1 MTLKQMELFLAITDQ
16 QSFSRG
22 AEVVSLVQ
30 STASQHMRGLE
41 EELGSRLFD
50 RSKKGVYLTEAGRL
64 FEQHARRIC
73 DACFDARLAMRRFL
87 GAEEA
92 ILRVGASTIP
102 AACLI
107 PDLLGH
113 FSATWPGVR
122 LELLQGD
129 TRDVLRLLHTDAVE
143 LALVGGIEQ
152 ADQLEFETIGS
163 EQILLVAR
171 PGMVPDNL
179 VGIVSLAQ
187 LPLVVREP
195 GSGTR
200 QVVDA
205 ALLKAGVGLDTL
217 RVLAQ
222 LGSSE
227 AVRRAVLSGAGCG
240 FISSLAVE
248 RELQDGSLVAVN
260 IPELEIRQL
269 FYLVTRRGTTRSP
282 AAEAFIPLL
291 RHRQVAKQEYAD
303 QSARRLR

>member
-1 MTLKQMELFLAITDQ
+1 MTLKQLELFLAIAAQ
-16 QSFSRG
+16 RSFSRG
-22 AEVVSLVQ
+22 AELVHLVQ
-30 STASQHMRGLE
+30 STASQHIRGLE
-41 EELGSRLFD
+41 EECGCRLFD
-50 RSKKGVYLTEAGRL
+50 RSKNGVQLTAAGRL
-64 FEQHARRIC
+64 FEQHARRIN
-73 DACFDARLAMRRFL
+73 DACTDAQLAMRRFL

-107 PDLLGH
+107 PDLLGQ
-113 FSATWPGVR
+113 FSATWPGVH

-129 TRDVLRLLHTDAVE
+129 TREILRLLHADAIE
-143 LALVGGIEQ
+143 LALVGGVEQ
-152 ADQLEFETIGS
+152 ADQLDFEIISS

-171 PGMVPDNL
+171 PGMAPDRL
-179 VGIVSLAQ
+179 EAAGSLAQ
-187 LPLVVREP
+187 LPLIVREP

-205 ALLKAGVGLDTL
+205 ALLKAGVALADL

-248 RELQDGSLVAVN
+248 RELQDGTLAVVTL
-260 IPELEIRQL
+260 PGLEIRQQ

-282 AAEAFIPLL
+282 AAEAFIALL
-291 RHRQVAKQEYAD
+291 RRQQEGG
-303 QSARRLR
+303 STSSR